1 MSFRAVLIGCMS
13 LTLLSPLADA
23 KPRHTKI
30 PKSANYKHVTGAKH
44 FKYKSPKKQKLN
56 RHK

>member
-1 MSFRAVLIGCMS
+1 MSFRALLIAVMT
-13 LTLLSPLADA
+13 LTLLTPLADA

-30 PKSANYKHVTGAKH
+30 PKSAKYKNVTGAKH

-56 RHK
+56 RH